1 MNHVFLSVLIELSK
15 RKKKQRSL
23 ENFQAQIKGILC
35 EVIAQKFV

>member
-1 MNHVFLSVLIELSK
+1 MNHVFLSVLIEK

-35 EVIAQKFV
+35 EVKAQEFV

>member
-15 RKKKQRSL
+15 RKEKQRSL

-35 EVIAQKFV
+35 EVKAQEFV

>member
-23 ENFQAQIKGILC
+23 ETFQAQIKGILC
-35 EVIAQKFV
+35 EVKAQEFV

>member
-15 RKKKQRSL
+15 GKKKKQRSF

-35 EVIAQKFV
+35 EVIA